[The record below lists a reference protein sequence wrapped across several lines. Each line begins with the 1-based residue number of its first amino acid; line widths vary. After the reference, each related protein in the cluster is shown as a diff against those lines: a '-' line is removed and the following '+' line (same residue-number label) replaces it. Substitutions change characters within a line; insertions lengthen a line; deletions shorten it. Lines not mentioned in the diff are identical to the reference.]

1 MQNIFLFLLML
12 AMILSSCAPRVE
24 SPTDPERI
32 ALDDCVLSAPGSTN
46 TVDAQCG
53 TLSVPENPADPQS
66 RTISLNIAVVPAIK
80 RSPEPDPLF
89 VLAGGPGQSITE
101 AFPLMYSTL
110 FRVHEQRDIVLVDQR
125 GTGKSNPLRCIDPDE
140 ETLEHEEAIRLL
152 KACPESLDADLRYYT
167 TDIAMQDLERVRSAL
182 GYPSINLYGASY
194 GTRAALVYLKMFPD
208 RVRSVILDAVVDPEF
223 IVYQDSAQDGQQAL
237 ELLFARC
244 EADEACASTFPD
256 LRTEFDALLQRVEEA
271 PVQVTLAHPITGN
284 PLELEIDRM
293 MFTNIIFNTLYVPDL
308 VALLPIAIHEA
319 YASENYLPLVTQA
332 YLVNAGIYD
341 GMFYSVVCTEDA
353 PLILT
358 ETIERSNEDSLFAGN
373 TETFL
378 DVCSVWP
385 QREPPDVVHAPVSSD
400 VPVLMLSG
408 EADPITPPRHAER
421 LAESLENDL
430 HLIFNE
436 MGHGNSSNL
445 CAAKIIDQ
453 FVDQASFSELE
464 TDCVEAV
471 APPPFFVDFSGPK
484 P

>member
-1 MQNIFLFLLML
+1 MQTIFLFFLML
-12 AMILSSCAPRVE
+12 AMLLSACSPRAA
-24 SPTDPERI
+24 SPTDPDRI
-32 ALDDCVLSAPGSTN
+32 DLSDCVLSAPGDSDI
-46 TVDAQCG
+46 VDAQCG
-53 TLSVPENPADPQS
+53 TLSVPENPDDPQS

-101 AFPLMYSTL
+101 AFPSMYGTL
-110 FRVHEQRDIVLVDQR
+110 FRIHEQRDIVLVDQR

-152 KACPESLDADLRYYT
+152 KACPESLDADLHYYT
-167 TDIAMQDLERVRSAL
+167 TDIAMQDLDRVRSAL
-182 GYPSINLYGASY
+182 GYSSINLYGASY

-208 RVRSVILDAVVDPEF
+208 RVRSIILDAVVDPEF
-223 IVYQDSAQDGQQAL
+223 VIYQDSAYDGQQAL
-237 ELLFARC
+237 ELFFARC
-244 EADEACASTFPD
+244 EADDACADTFPD
-256 LRTEFDALLQRVEEA
+256 LRTEFDALLQRVEET
-271 PVQVTLAHPITGN
+271 PVQVTIPHPITGN
-284 PLELEIDRM
+284 PLDLEIDRM
-293 MFTNIIFNTLYVPDL
+293 LLTSIIFNTLYVPDL
-308 VALLPIAIHEA
+308 VALLPLAIHQA
-319 YASENYLPLVTQA
+319 YADENYLPLVTQA

-341 GMFYSVVCTEDA
+341 GMFYSVACTEDA
-353 PLILT
+353 PLLST
-358 ETIERSNEDSLFAGN
+358 ETIEQSNEDSLFAGT

-378 DVCSVWP
+378 DVCSAWP
-385 QREPPDVVHAPVSSD
+385 QREPPDVVRAPVSSD

-408 EADPITPPRHAER
+408 EADPITPPRYAER

-464 TDCVEAV
+464 TDCVAAV
-471 APPPFFVDFSGPK
+471 APPPFFVDFSGPN